1 MVIDMEDKNELIDK
15 LTSYQKFNT
24 EKSEKFTENQK
35 TTFAQKRKEFFS
47 IYEILRNLYL
57 EVDSIDLEI
66 KKNYKEFRK
75 RFRYI
80 AITALCYGLIS
91 WFFEISDKT
100 NSIVAVIF
108 FLFFADVYFNQR
120 IIEVA
125 NGMRIIAKNESIR
138 HYSFLLN
145 NSVSSSTHGD
155 YQREYDKLKEK
166 KQNDLY
172 YEYSD
177 KEKIII
183 KIFDA
188 SVSASIIED
197 ITGEYFDEC

>member
-1 MVIDMEDKNELIDK
+1 MEDKNELIDK

-35 TTFAQKRKEFFS
+35 TTFAQKRKEFYS

-75 RFRYI
+75 TFRYI
-80 AITALCYGLIS
+80 AITALFYGLIS
-91 WFFEISDKT
+91 WFFELSDKT
-100 NSIVAVIF
+100 SSIVAVIL

-120 IIEVA
+120 IIEIA

-166 KQNDLY
+166 KQNNLY

-177 KEKIII
+177 NEKIII

>member
-1 MVIDMEDKNELIDK
+1 MEDKNELIDK
-15 LTSYQKFNT
+15 LKSYQKFNT

-66 KKNYKEFRK
+66 KNNYKEFRK
-75 RFRYI
+75 TFKYI
-80 AITALCYGLIS
+80 AITAIIYGLIS
-91 WFFEISDKT
+91 WFFELSDKT
-100 NSIVAVIF
+100 SSIVAVIL

-125 NGMRIIAKNESIR
+125 NGMRIVAKNESIR

-166 KQNDLY
+166 KQNNLY

-177 KEKIII
+177 NEKIII

>member
-15 LTSYQKFNT
+15 LKSYQKFNT

-66 KKNYKEFRK
+66 KNNYKEFRK
-75 RFRYI
+75 TFKYI
-80 AITALCYGLIS
+80 AITAIIYGLIS
-91 WFFEISDKT
+91 WFFELSDKT
-100 NSIVAVIF
+100 SSIVAVIL

-125 NGMRIIAKNESIR
+125 NGMRIVAKNESIR

-166 KQNDLY
+166 KQNNLY

-177 KEKIII
+177 NEKIII